1 MKILKENKMKNFYV
15 FVIRFMLGIVFG
27 IVLARMFN
35 PDWST
40 FQGAALGVILVA
52 IAYLLD
58 GLKKRK
64 KQN

>member
-1 MKILKENKMKNFYV
+1 MKNFYV

-40 FQGAALGVILVA
+40 LQGAALGVTLVA

-58 GLKKRK
+58 VMRKRK
-64 KQN
+64 K

>member
-1 MKILKENKMKNFYV
+1 MRNLYV
-15 FVIRFMLGIVFG
+15 FVIRFILGIVFG

-40 FQGAALGVILVA
+40 LQGAALGVTLVA

-58 GLKKRK
+58 VMRKRK
-64 KQN
+64 K